1 MSIAVRPEAKWR
13 PYPEYRASGVEWL
26 GDVPEHWVVQRARHR
41 CKVNPKS
48 DPPRY
53 GEISFV
59 PMEAV
64 GIGSLDP
71 SETVETQDVSGGY
84 TFFREGDLV
93 VAKIT
98 PCFENG
104 KGSLA
109 VGLTNGAAYGTTELH
124 VLRTGPHLDRRF
136 LLYVTL
142 SLPFRSHG
150 EASMKGVAG
159 QQRVTEDFIKDWRQ
173 AWPPLTEQQFIAAFL
188 DRETGKIDALVEK
201 KRRLIELLKEKR
213 AALITHAVTK
223 GLDPSVPMKDSG
235 IPWLGQIPAH
245 WAVKRLKHG
254 AAIRLSSV
262 DKKSEEGEAET
273 LLCNYVDVYKNEFIT
288 ASIEFMVATARSAE
302 ISRFAIRVGD
312 VLLTKDSET
321 WDDIG
326 VPALVVD
333 EIRGVTCGYHLAQL
347 RCLPRSLHGSYLF
360 RALQSSG
367 VREQLHVSAN
377 GVTRF
382 GIGAGDVGGIRIPF
396 PPLAEQ
402 RAISEFIDDQTAKID
417 ALIGKVHLNIER
429 LAEFRSAL
437 ISAAVTGK
445 IDVREVAAE

>member
-1 MSIAVRPEAKWR
+1 MSLAVRREAKWR

-188 DRETGKIDALVEK
+188 DRETAKIDALVEK

-245 WAVKRLKHG
+245 WHVVPAKALFRERRTPNGPTDVHLTPSQHLGVLPQEEYMRVTGGRVVLNLEGADTMKR
-254 AAIRLSSV
+254 V
-262 DKKSEEGEAET
+262 EER
-273 LLCNYVDVYKNEFIT
+273 DFIIHLR
-288 ASIEFMVATARSAE
+288 SFQGGIEFSPLSGKVSMAYTVLRPLDKVDGGYFRWLFKSSGYIQALRSTT
-302 ISRFAIRVGD
+302 D
-312 VLLTKDSET
+312 
-321 WDDIG
+321 
-326 VPALVVD
+326 
-333 EIRGVTCGYHLAQL
+333 QL
-347 RCLPRSLHGSYLF
+347 RDGQSIKFGQFSSISL
-360 RALQSSG
+360 A
-367 VREQLHVSAN
+367 
-377 GVTRF
+377 
-382 GIGAGDVGGIRIPF
+382 DV
-396 PPLAEQ
+396 PLDEQ
-402 RAISEFIDDQTAKID
+402 RTIAGFLDRETAKFES
-417 ALIGKVHLNIER
+417 LIGKLELHIGR
-429 LAEFRSAL
+429 LTEYRSAL
-437 ISAAVTGK
+437 ISSAVTGK
-445 IDVREVAAE
+445 IDVREVM